1 MGIGRAMSVVGEE
14 WQGVMRK
21 VTLLMEMRLRVS
33 SDPNTCGLTPLF
45 SERYFSHFCVNSRPI
60 TDGTYHG
67 SFERSNGIYIYTY
80 YLNIQI

>member
-33 SDPNTCGLTPLF
+33 
-45 SERYFSHFCVNSRPI
+45 
-60 TDGTYHG
+60 
-67 SFERSNGIYIYTY
+67 
-80 YLNIQI
+80 